1 MKCLWIARYMPYP
14 LDAGAKV
21 YSAKLAEALVAA
33 GATVRFLGYG
43 SPNAAPRDC
52 GVEYVSV
59 GSVQRSQ
66 LAAIV
71 SHLPIAAAIDA
82 TPEYASL
89 IEEQLR
95 AEWDAI
101 VLDGYGS
108 GWALSRCL
116 DYVAEQTIRRTVLV
130 HVSHNHEAAVWQE
143 MAREARGSIARRFVL
158 WQNALKV
165 RRLERRVVSS
175 VDVVSAICDED
186 LAALQPTQPSEQ
198 LVTLTP
204 GYEGPMTEQRTIEA
218 STPRRVIVVGSFR
231 WVMKQE
237 NLARFVTAA
246 DPIFHE
252 HGVHLDIVGDV
263 PEELLNTL
271 RPLCRA
277 TTFHGFVADTT
288 ELLSNA
294 RIAIVP
300 ELIGGGFKLK
310 FLDYFFGRVPVA
322 TLSAAAAGLPAALR
336 PLLLETSDMNGL
348 VKIIVEHIDALDRL
362 NELQSRAF
370 QVARSQFKWEDRG
383 MRLKQA
389 IGQLQHRW
397 SQRRQHAQE
406 TAKACAARPT

>member
-21 YSAKLAEALVAA
+21 YSAKLAEALSAA

-43 SPNAAPRDC
+43 SPDAAPRNC

-59 GSVQRSQ
+59 GSSQRSQ
-66 LAAIV
+66 FAAIV

-82 TPEYASL
+82 TSEYASL
-89 IEEQLR
+89 LEEQLR

-116 DYVAEQTIRRTVLV
+116 DYVAEQGARRTVIV
-130 HVSHNHEAAVWQE
+130 HVSHNHEASVWRA
-143 MAREARGSIARRFVL
+143 MAREARGSFARRFVL

-165 RRLERRVVSS
+165 HKLERRIVSS
-175 VDVVSAICDED
+175 VDLLTAICDED

-204 GYEGPMTEQRTIEA
+204 GYEGPMIDERTIDA
-218 STPRRVIVVGSFR
+218 GTPRRVVVVGSFR

-237 NLARFVTAA
+237 NLSRFVTAA
-246 DPIFHE
+246 DPVLHE
-252 HGVHLDIVGDV
+252 RGVHLDIVGDV
-263 PEELLNTL
+263 PDELLSVL
-271 RPLCRA
+271 RPRCHA

-288 ELLSNA
+288 RLLAAA

-322 TLSAAAAGLPAALR
+322 TLSAAAAGLPAAVR
-336 PLLLETSDMNGL
+336 PWLLESHDMEGL
-348 VKIIVEHIDALDRL
+348 VKCIVDNIDDIDVL
-362 NELQSRAF
+362 NELQFRAF
-370 QVARSQFKWEDRG
+370 QVARSQFRWEDRG
-383 MRLKQA
+383 ARLKHA

-397 SQRRQHAQE
+397 LQHRQSVHD
-406 TAKACAARPT
+406 TAKACTARPT